1 MDLFGEFITDLQK
14 SAFEEIASCRFVNL
28 KSQFGG
34 ESRFF
39 SLEPADKTEQVSAL
53 RFCFIACLF
62 GLVEVGTRGR
72 HIGKRQYCV
81 WDRGLAIID
90 NTVCCMGNPF

>member
-1 MDLFGEFITDLQK
+1 MDFFGEFITDLQK
-14 SAFEEIASCRFVNL
+14 STLKESQAAVLSSL

-53 RFCFIACLF
+53 CFIACLF
-62 GLVEVGTRGR
+62 GLVEVGRRGR
-72 HIGKRQYCV
+72 HIGKRQYCLLCL
-81 WDRGLAIID
+81 G
-90 NTVCCMGNPF
+90 

>member
-14 SAFEEIASCRFVNL
+14 STLKESQAAVLSTL

-53 RFCFIACLF
+53 RFALLHVCL
-62 GLVEVGTRGR
+62 G
-72 HIGKRQYCV
+72 
-81 WDRGLAIID
+81 
-90 NTVCCMGNPF
+90 

>member
-14 SAFEEIASCRFVNL
+14 STLKKSQAAVLSTL

-72 HIGKRQYCV
+72 HIGKRQYCLLCL
-81 WDRGLAIID
+81 G
-90 NTVCCMGNPF
+90 

>member
-1 MDLFGEFITDLQK
+1 MDLQK
-14 SAFEEIASCRFVNL
+14 STLKKSQAAVLSSL

-53 RFCFIACLF
+53 RFASLHVCL
-62 GLVEVGTRGR
+62 G
-72 HIGKRQYCV
+72 
-81 WDRGLAIID
+81 
-90 NTVCCMGNPF
+90 